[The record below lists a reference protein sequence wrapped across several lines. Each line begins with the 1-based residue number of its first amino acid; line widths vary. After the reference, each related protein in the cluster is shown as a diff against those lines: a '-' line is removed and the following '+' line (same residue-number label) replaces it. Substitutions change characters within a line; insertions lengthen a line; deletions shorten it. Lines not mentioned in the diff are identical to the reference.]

1 MSLNVGDSAPD
12 FLLKTGFT
20 EEDAIVLNDYKDKT
34 LVLAFSLLHSQGAE
48 QLRWLLLRN
57 WKKIL

>member
-1 MSLNVGDSAPD
+1 MLWNRMFKIFKEIVMSLNVGDSAPD

-34 LVLAFSLLHSQGAE
+34 LVLAFFPLAFTGG
-48 QLRWLLLRN
+48 
-57 WKKIL
+57 

>member
-1 MSLNVGDSAPD
+1 MLWNRLFKIFKEIVMSLNVGDSAPD

-34 LVLAFSLLHSQGAE
+34 LVLAFFPLAFTGG
-48 QLRWLLLRN
+48 
-57 WKKIL
+57 

>member
-1 MSLNVGDSAPD
+1 MLWNRLFKIFKEIVMSLNVGDSAPD

-34 LVLAFSLLHSQGAE
+34 LVLAFFPLAFTRG
-48 QLRWLLLRN
+48 
-57 WKKIL
+57 

>member
-12 FLLKTGFT
+12 FLLKTVFT

-34 LVLAFSLLHSQGAE
+34 LVLAFFPLAFTGG
-48 QLRWLLLRN
+48 
-57 WKKIL
+57 

>member
-1 MSLNVGDSAPD
+1 MLWNRLFKIFKDIVMSLNVGDSAPD

-34 LVLAFSLLHSQGAE
+34 LVLAFFPLAFTGG
-48 QLRWLLLRN
+48 
-57 WKKIL
+57 